1 MADLKPSI
9 CGDPKVYVSDRECT
23 DCEKLE
29 KRVTVLEEC
38 CAEVEEEIDGIKTDL
53 GKKLEQHDILAGDNV
68 SISYEE
74 DGTIVINS
82 SGGGGG
88 SGLSKTDILTAMG
101 YNEMIIAMTDTEGNH
116 HSWRVMGVRVDEN
129 APVSSG
135 ASVEGTVENAPTS
148 NATVTKQE
156 ILDAMGYTEF
166 EMEMTD
172 ENNET
177 GTWKIIGEQ
186 IS

>member
-1 MADLKPSI
+1 MSMKPNA
-9 CGDPKVYVSDRECT
+9 CGESRLYTPDRECT
-23 DCEKLE
+23 DCEQLE

-38 CAEVEEEIDGIKTDL
+38 CAEVEEELD
-53 GKKLEQHDILAGDNV
+53 KKLEQHDILAGENV

-74 DGTIVINS
+74 DGTVVINS

-88 SGLSKTDILTAMG
+88 GGITKTDILTAMG
-101 YNEMIIAMTDTEGNH
+101 YNEIIISMTDTQDEH
-116 HSWRVMGVRVDEN
+116 HAWRIMGVRVDEN
-129 APVSSG
+129 ANQGGDTPVVNPNDTPIVI
-135 ASVEGTVENAPTS
+135 ANTPI
-148 NATVTKQE
+148 TKQE

-172 ENNET
+172 ENNDT
-177 GTWKIIGEQ
+177 GTWRIIGTQ